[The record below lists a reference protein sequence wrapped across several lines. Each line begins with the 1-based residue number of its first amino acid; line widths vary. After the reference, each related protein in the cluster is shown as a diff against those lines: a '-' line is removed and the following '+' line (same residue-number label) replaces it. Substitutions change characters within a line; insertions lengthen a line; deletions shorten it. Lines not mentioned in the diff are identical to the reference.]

1 MNSGSWR
8 GVYKEIRRKI
18 SGRRKVTINRKS
30 SKEDAERLNLMKKTF
45 AGEVIGEELIREAV
59 EAF

>member
-1 MNSGSWR
+1 MNSGGWR

-30 SKEDAERLNLMKKTF
+30 SKE
-45 AGEVIGEELIREAV
+45 AV

>member
-1 MNSGSWR
+1 MNSGGWR

-18 SGRRKVTINRKS
+18 SGRRKVTINKKS
-30 SKEDAERLNLMKKTF
+30 SK
-45 AGEVIGEELIREAV
+45 EAV

>member
-1 MNSGSWR
+1 MKSGGWR

-18 SGRRKVTINRKS
+18 SGRRKVMINRKS
-30 SKEDAERLNLMKKTF
+30 SKE
-45 AGEVIGEELIREAV
+45 AV